1 MPSPTDPETPPAR
14 SRRRIAPGPRPD
26 RLPGDQPRLL
36 RSALAGGR
44 LPLGALRLTILQA
57 LDAELRRRGRS
68 VRERR
73 LHRDRAGRFLDHHAD
88 RRRIPPVPE
97 VRRWAREMERRG
109 RADAGEAEA
118 LLRSVRLLYA
128 AVLGRDR
135 QGGTATDEGP
145 PRGRRAASSG
155 PVTGGGR
162 RERWARQ

>member
-1 MPSPTDPETPPAR
+1 MPLPIDPDTPPAA
-14 SRRRIAPGPRPD
+14 SRRRIAPGRGPD

-57 LDAELRRRGRS
+57 LDAELRRRGRP

-88 RRRIPPVPE
+88 RRRVPPVPE
-97 VRRWAREMERRG
+97 VRRWTREMARRG
-109 RADAGEAEA
+109 RADAAEAQA

-128 AVLGRDR
+128 TVLGR
-135 QGGTATDEGP
+135 
-145 PRGRRAASSG
+145 
-155 PVTGGGR
+155 GGGNGDGESR
-162 RERWARQ
+162 RHPPTRSRA